1 MFQILLQHQV
11 RYVYTSTFAT
21 LQELCL
27 ITLYKLNYHTH
38 YGNYNPSHSCN
49 HIPTNSGITYTL
61 KQLTNQRTYIK
72 MTCNNNTC
80 L

>member
-11 RYVYTSTFAT
+11 RYVYTSTFTA

-38 YGNYNPSHSCN
+38 YGKYNPSHSCN
-49 HIPTNSGITYTL
+49 HIPTNSDITYMHIPLSNSQIIAHT
-61 KQLTNQRTYIK
+61 
-72 MTCNNNTC
+72 
-80 L
+80 